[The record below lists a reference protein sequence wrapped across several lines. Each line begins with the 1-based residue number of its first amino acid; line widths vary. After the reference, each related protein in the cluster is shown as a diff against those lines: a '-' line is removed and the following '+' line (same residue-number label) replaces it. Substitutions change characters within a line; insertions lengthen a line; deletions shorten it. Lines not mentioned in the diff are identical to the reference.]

1 MNLELRSL
9 LDYGIPES
17 LEILNL
23 GFSDY
28 FVPIQMDLAHFYDL
42 LRTNHVDLN
51 LSQIVLND
59 NEAIG
64 VALIARRGWSSRL
77 AGMSI
82 VPDHRGKGVGRYL
95 LKQIVEK
102 AKARGDR
109 CLELEVIE
117 QNEPAVELYRKS
129 GFQILRRLLSYRLEN
144 PSGFK
149 ASPVEIDI
157 RELADL
163 VNLSGLPNLPWQLSS
178 ENLSVMGPPHQA
190 FKLASSYVAITDPSG
205 ESVVLRSL
213 LTLPE
218 SRKKGQA
225 SRLLKALFAQY
236 RGKTW
241 VVPAIFPEEIGGFFD
256 ALGFERQKLSQFH
269 MELPLV

>member
-1 MNLELRSL
+1 MNLELQAL
-9 LDYGIPES
+9 LEFGIPAG

-28 FVPIQMDLAHFYDL
+28 FVPIQMDLAHFHDM
-42 LRTNHVDLN
+42 LRTNHVDIN
-51 LSQIVLND
+51 LSQIVMND
-59 NEAIG
+59 NQAVGI
-64 VALIARRGWSSRL
+64 ALIARRGWSSRL

-82 VPDHRGKGVGRYL
+82 VPGHRGKGVGRFL
-95 LKQIVEK
+95 LEQIIEK

-109 CLELEVIE
+109 RMELEVIE
-117 QNEPAVELYRKS
+117 QNEPAVKLYRKS

-144 PSGFK
+144 PPGFS

-163 VNLSGLPNLPWQLSS
+163 VNLYGLPNLPWQLSS

-190 FKLASSYVAITDPSG
+190 FKLASSYVAVTDPDS
-205 ESVVLRSL
+205 EALIVRSL
-213 LTLPE
+213 LTLPDA
-218 SRKKGQA
+218 RGKGQA
-225 SRLLKALFAQY
+225 ASLLRALFTSFP
-236 RGKTW
+236 GKAW